1 MFPKSYN
8 HSNPLTTSLST
19 SYSPP
24 LGRARSSEEAPNV
37 LLCLVRG
44 ELPSST
50 RGLGWGWVL
59 LIIALLVG
67 SVFFNALHAQDLVPR
82 STPEAQGI
90 SSAHIQEF
98 MDTLMQD
105 TRTEIHSCIVMR
117 HGHVVAEMY
126 PQPWRRDYRH
136 TMYSVSKTFTSV
148 AVGMCIQDSLI
159 ALGDTIGKY
168 ISMPVSASRNVRA
181 ITVRDLLTMQSG
193 IPVDTKMRIH
203 ETEWLRVYLSKKPTA
218 LPGTRWAYDSIMS
231 YILSAIVQKAT
242 GQTLM
247 DFLQERLFHPL
258 GITDALWEES
268 PEGITCGGW
277 GLYIRPEA
285 MAAFGQFLLNKG
297 HWHDKQLLASSWIDE
312 MMKPQSVNGRY
323 SYHIWQTQYPG
334 WAEANGAYG
343 QFIFIIPKT
352 DMVVIITQCT
362 GKSAPIQEWI
372 KIMLVDNCQPEAL
385 PHPIHP
391 TSPKLPKAPKD
402 LKDPKDPKDLKDLK
416 EFNPLKDYTLPL
428 AQGEAYS
435 SDSIPTQAKD
445 VSITSLITLDNNPL
459 RWKNLGITQCNDTLL
474 LDICDTNGHKYTIAL
489 GHGKWIESE
498 FNALPYYN
506 PPFQSNFSNL
516 PATWHVAGSYAWQ
529 GNDTLNIELHWIDWL
544 TSASLEIK
552 FPELGKAIISITPHD
567 TGKRTVITQ

>member
-37 LLCLVRG
+37 LLRLVRG

-50 RGLGWGWVL
+50 RGLGWGWVR

-67 SVFFNALHAQDLVPR
+67 SAFFNASHAQDLVPR

-126 PQPWRRDYRH
+126 PQPWHKDYRH

-159 ALGDTIGKY
+159 ALSDTIGKFLV
-168 ISMPVSASRNVRA
+168 IPPHASSGIRA

-193 IPVDTKMRIH
+193 IPVDTKMRTH
-203 ETEWLRVYLSKKPTA
+203 ETEWLKAYLTKKPTA
-218 LPGTRWAYDSIMS
+218 SPGTRWAYDSIMS

-277 GLYIRPEA
+277 GLYIRPESMA
-285 MAAFGQFLLNKG
+285 MLG
-297 HWHDKQLLASSWIDE
+297 QLLLDKGTWMGKEIVSSWWVEE
-312 MMKPQSVNGRY
+312 MMKPQTANGRY

-343 QFIFIIPKT
+343 QYIFVIPEA
-352 DMVVIITQCT
+352 DMVVSLTQCT
-362 GKSAPIQEWI
+362 GKRAPIQVWI
-372 KIMLVDNCQPEAL
+372 KTMLVDKCQTEAL
-385 PHPIHP
+385 TPHEYSI
-391 TSPKLPKAPKD
+391 SF
-402 LKDPKDPKDLKDLK
+402 
-416 EFNPLKDYTLPL
+416 EDYTLPL
-428 AQGEAYS
+428 AKGQAYC
-435 SDSIPTQAKD
+435 SDSIPSHGTEVNIATPL
-445 VSITSLITLDNNPL
+445 VLDDNPL
-459 RWKNLGITQCNDTLL
+459 RWNRLGITQCNDTLL
-474 LDICDTNGHKYTIAL
+474 LDILDTDGRKYTIAL
-489 GHGKWIESE
+489 GYGKWIESE
-498 FNALPYYN
+498 FDALPYYN
-506 PPFQSNFSNL
+506 PPFQGNFSNL
-516 PATWHVAGSYAWQ
+516 PTLWHASGSYAWTSPS
-529 GNDTLNIELHWIDWL
+529 TLSIRLHWTDWL
-544 TSASLEIK
+544 TSASLEIV
-552 FPELGKAIISITPHD
+552 FPEQGKPTIAITPHN
-567 TGKRTVITQ
+567 TGNKVQVTTR

>member
-1 MFPKSYN
+1 MLFHPFHTSVHYT
-8 HSNPLTTSLST
+8 PLHR
-19 SYSPP
+19 
-24 LGRARSSEEAPNV
+24 GQARSSEEAPNV

-44 ELPSST
+44 ELPSSM

-67 SVFFNALHAQDLVPR
+67 GAFFNASHAQDLLPR

-90 SSAHIQEF
+90 SSARIREF
-98 MDTLMQD
+98 MNTLMRD
-105 TRTEIHSCIVMR
+105 PRTEIHSCIVMR

-126 PQPWRRDYRH
+126 PLPWRKDYRH

-159 ALGDTIGKY
+159 ALGDTIGKF
-168 ISMPVSASRNVRA
+168 ISLPASATRNVRA

-203 ETEWLRVYLSKKPTA
+203 ETEWLRAYLSKRNTA
-218 LPGTRWAYDSIMS
+218 VPGTRWAYDSIMS

-297 HWHDKQLLASSWIDE
+297 QWHGKQLLASSWVEE

-334 WAEANGAYG
+334 WAEANGANG
-343 QFIFIIPKT
+343 QFIFIIPET
-352 DMVVIITQCT
+352 DMVVSITQCT

-372 KIMLVDNCQPEAL
+372 KTMLVDRCMHEAL
-385 PHPIHP
+385 PPH
-391 TSPKLPKAPKD
+391 TSPKLPKDSKD
-402 LKDPKDPKDLKDLK
+402 LKAL
-416 EFNPLKDYTLPL
+416 EDYTLPL
-428 AQGEAYS
+428 AQGQAYC
-435 SDSIPTQAKD
+435 SDSVPSQNTE
-445 VSITSLITLDNNPL
+445 VSIASPLVLEDNPL
-459 RWKNLGITQCNDTLL
+459 RWKNLGITQRNDTLL
-474 LDICDTNGHKYTIAL
+474 LDVCDTDGHTYTITL
-489 GHGKWIESE
+489 GYGKWIESE

-506 PPFQSNFSNL
+506 PPFQGNFSNL
-516 PATWHVAGSYAWQ
+516 PATWHVAGSYGWQ
-529 GNDTLNIELHWIDWL
+529 GKETLNIELHWVDWL
-544 TSASLEIK
+544 TSASLEIN
-552 FPELGKAIISITPHD
+552 FPEQGKAIISITPHD

>member
-1 MFPKSYN
+1 MR
-8 HSNPLTTSLST
+8 HSII
-19 SYSPP
+19 Y
-24 LGRARSSEEAPNV
+24 
-37 LLCLVRG
+37 
-44 ELPSST
+44 
-50 RGLGWGWVL
+50 
-59 LIIALLVG
+59 IALLVG
-67 SVFFNALHAQDLVPR
+67 SAFFNALHAQDLVPR

-126 PQPWRRDYRH
+126 PQPWRKDYRH

-159 ALGDTIGKY
+159 ALSDTIGKF

-203 ETEWLRVYLSKKPTA
+203 ETEWLRAYLSKKPTA
-218 LPGTRWAYDSIMS
+218 VPGTRWAYDSIMS

-247 DFLQERLFHPL
+247 NFLQERLFLPL

-297 HWHDKQLLASSWIDE
+297 QWHDKQLLASSWVNE

-323 SYHIWQTQYPG
+323 SYHIWQTQYPS
-334 WAEANGAYG
+334 WAEANGANG
-343 QFIFIIPKT
+343 QFIFLIPEA
-352 DMVVIITQCT
+352 DMVVSITQCT
-362 GKSAPIQEWI
+362 GKSTPIKEWI
-372 KIMLVDNCQPEAL
+372 KTMLVDNCRAEAL
-385 PHPIHP
+385 APHDY
-391 TSPKLPKAPKD
+391 SVSF
-402 LKDPKDPKDLKDLK
+402 
-416 EFNPLKDYTLPL
+416 EDYTLPL
-428 AQGEAYS
+428 AQGQAYS
-435 SDSIPTQAKD
+435 SDSIPSHGTEVNIAD
-445 VSITSLITLDNNPL
+445 GITLGDNPL
-459 RWKNLGITQCNDTLL
+459 RWKHLGITQNNDTLL
-474 LDICDTNGHKYTIAL
+474 LDICDTDGHEYTLAL
-489 GHGKWIESE
+489 GHGQWIESE

-506 PPFQSNFSNL
+506 PPFQGNFSNL
-516 PATWHVAGSYAWQ
+516 PATWHVAGSYGWQ
-529 GNDTLNIELHWIDWL
+529 DRDTLNIELHWVDWL
-544 TSASLEIK
+544 TSASIQIK
-552 FPELGKAIISITPHD
+552 FSDDVAHFIVSTHETTSKHIQPAPIV
-567 TGKRTVITQ
+567 TGTHRNHMYNLSGHKLKSASKGQIVIVGHKKLAY

>member
-1 MFPKSYN
+1 MLFHPFYTSVHYT
-8 HSNPLTTSLST
+8 PLHR
-19 SYSPP
+19 
-24 LGRARSSEEAPNV
+24 GR
-37 LLCLVRG
+37 
-44 ELPSST
+44 
-50 RGLGWGWVL
+50 GWGWVL
-59 LIIALLVG
+59 IIIALLVG
-67 SVFFNALHAQDLVPR
+67 SAFFNASHAQDLLPR

-117 HGHVVAEMY
+117 HGHVVAEIY
-126 PQPWRRDYRH
+126 PQPWRKDYRH

-168 ISMPVSASRNVRA
+168 ISLPTSASKNIRA
-181 ITVRDLLTMQSG
+181 ITVRDLITMQSG

-203 ETEWLRVYLSKKPTA
+203 ETEWLKAYLSKKPTA
-218 LPGTRWAYDSIMS
+218 SPGTRWAYDSIMS

-242 GQTLM
+242 GKTLM

-285 MAAFGQFLLNKG
+285 MAAFGRFLLNKG
-297 HWHDKQLLASSWIDE
+297 KWHDKQLLASSWVDE

-334 WAEANGAYG
+334 WVEANGAYG
-343 QFIFIIPKT
+343 QFIFIIPES
-352 DMVVIITQCT
+352 DMVVSITQCT

-372 KIMLVDNCQPEAL
+372 KTILVDNCQPEAL

-391 TSPKLPKAPKD
+391 TSPKLPK
-402 LKDPKDPKDLKDLK
+402 DPKDPEDLK
-416 EFNPLKDYTLPL
+416 EFKPLKDYTLPL
-428 AQGEAYS
+428 AQGQAYS
-435 SDSIPTQAKD
+435 SDSIPSQAKD
-445 VSITSLITLDNNPL
+445 VSITSLITLDDNPL

-474 LDICDTNGHKYTIAL
+474 LDILDTDGRKYTITL

-498 FNALPYYN
+498 FDALPYYN
-506 PPFQSNFSNL
+506 PPFQGNFSNL
-516 PATWHVAGSYAWQ
+516 PDTWHVAGSYGWQ
-529 GNDTLNIELHWIDWL
+529 GKDTLNIELHWVDWL
-544 TSASLEIK
+544 TSASLEIL
-552 FPELGKAIISITPHD
+552 FPKQGKAIISITTHD

>member
-24 LGRARSSEEAPNV
+24 LWR
-37 LLCLVRG
+37 
-44 ELPSST
+44 
-50 RGLGWGWVL
+50 GWGWVR

-67 SVFFNALHAQDLVPR
+67 SAFFNASHAQDLVPR

-105 TRTEIHSCIVMR
+105 TRTEVHSCIVMR

-126 PQPWRRDYRH
+126 PQPWRKDYRH

-159 ALGDTIGKY
+159 TLGDTIGKF
-168 ISMPVSASRNVRA
+168 ISMPASASRNVRA

-203 ETEWLRVYLSKKPTA
+203 ETEWLKAYLSKKPTA
-218 LPGTRWAYDSIMS
+218 SPGTRWAYDSIMS

-285 MAAFGQFLLNKG
+285 MATFGQFLLNKG
-297 HWHDKQLLASSWIDE
+297 QWHGKQLLSSSWVDE
-312 MMKPQSVNGRY
+312 MTKPQSVNGRY
-323 SYHIWQTQYPG
+323 SYHIWQTKYPG

-343 QFIFIIPKT
+343 QFIFIIPEA
-352 DMVVIITQCT
+352 DMVVSITQCT

-372 KIMLVDNCQPEAL
+372 KTMLVDKCQTEAL
-385 PHPIHP
+385 TPHEYSI
-391 TSPKLPKAPKD
+391 SF
-402 LKDPKDPKDLKDLK
+402 
-416 EFNPLKDYTLPL
+416 EDYTLPL
-428 AQGEAYS
+428 AKGQAYC
-435 SDSIPTQAKD
+435 SDSIPSHGTEVNIA
-445 VSITSLITLDNNPL
+445 TPLILDDNPL
-459 RWKNLGITQCNDTLL
+459 RWKRLGISQTNDTML
-474 LDICDTNGHKYTIAL
+474 LDILDTDGRKYTIAL
-489 GHGKWIESE
+489 GYGKWIESE

-506 PPFQSNFSNL
+506 PPFQGNFSNL
-516 PATWHVAGSYAWQ
+516 PATWHVAGSYGWQ
-529 GNDTLNIELHWIDWL
+529 GRDTLNIELHWVDWL
-544 TSASLEIK
+544 TSASLEIR
-552 FPELGKAIISITPHD
+552 FSEQGKATISISPHD
-567 TGKRTVITQ
+567 TRKPNNHQ

>member
-24 LGRARSSEEAPNV
+24 LWR
-37 LLCLVRG
+37 
-44 ELPSST
+44 
-50 RGLGWGWVL
+50 GWGWVR

-67 SVFFNALHAQDLVPR
+67 SAFFNASHAQDLVPR

-105 TRTEIHSCIVMR
+105 TRTEVHSCIVMR

-126 PQPWRRDYRH
+126 PQPWRKDYRH

-159 ALGDTIGKY
+159 TLGDTIGKF
-168 ISMPVSASRNVRA
+168 ISMPASASRNVRA

-203 ETEWLRVYLSKKPTA
+203 ETEWLKAYLSKKPTA
-218 LPGTRWAYDSIMS
+218 SPGTRWAYDSIMS

-285 MAAFGQFLLNKG
+285 MATFGQFLLNKG
-297 HWHDKQLLASSWIDE
+297 QWHGKQLLSSSWVDE
-312 MMKPQSVNGRY
+312 MTKPQSVNGRY
-323 SYHIWQTQYPG
+323 SYHIWQTKYPG

-343 QFIFIIPKT
+343 QFIFIIPEA
-352 DMVVIITQCT
+352 DMVVSITQCT

-372 KIMLVDNCQPEAL
+372 KTMLVDNCHTEAL
-385 PHPIHP
+385 
-391 TSPKLPKAPKD
+391 APYD
-402 LKDPKDPKDLKDLK
+402 YSISFD
-416 EFNPLKDYTLPL
+416 DYTMPI
-428 AQGEAYS
+428 AQGKAFC
-435 SDSIPTQAKD
+435 SDSVPSQGRKANIAD
-445 VSITSLITLDNNPL
+445 GITLGDNPL
-459 RWKNLGITQCNDTLL
+459 RWKHLGITQNNDTLL
-474 LDICDTNGHKYTIAL
+474 LDICNTDGYEYTIAL

-498 FNALPYYN
+498 VNAMPYYT
-506 PPFQSNFSNL
+506 PPFQGNFSNL
-516 PATWHVAGSYAWQ
+516 PTSWHVAGSYAWTAT
-529 GNDTLNIELHWIDWL
+529 TLNIQLHWIDWL
-544 TSASLEIK
+544 TSASLEIV
-552 FPELGKAIISITPHD
+552 FPEQGKPTIAITPHN
-567 TGKRTVITQ
+567 TGNKLQVTTR

>member
-1 MFPKSYN
+1 MGIAPLMEPICQGLNSPQGRGMITSVKNRFPKSYN
-8 HSNPLTTSLST
+8 HSKSLTTSLST

-24 LGRARSSEEAPNV
+24 LWR
-37 LLCLVRG
+37 
-44 ELPSST
+44 
-50 RGLGWGWVL
+50 GWGWVR

-67 SVFFNALHAQDLVPR
+67 GAFFNASHAQDLLPR

-90 SSAHIQEF
+90 SSVHLQEF

-126 PQPWRRDYRH
+126 PQPWRKDYRH

-181 ITVRDLLTMQSG
+181 ITLRDLLTMQSG

-203 ETEWLRVYLSKKPTA
+203 ETEWLRAYLSKKNTA
-218 LPGTRWAYDSIMS
+218 VPGTRWAYDSIMS

-242 GQTLM
+242 GKTLM
-247 DFLQERLFHPL
+247 DFLQKRLFHPL

-297 HWHDKQLLASSWIDE
+297 KWQDKQLLSPSWVEE
-312 MMKPQSVNGRY
+312 MMKAQSVNGRY
-323 SYHIWQTQYPG
+323 SYHIWQSQYPG
-334 WAEANGAYG
+334 WAEANGANG
-343 QFIFIIPKT
+343 QFIFLIPEA
-352 DMVVIITQCT
+352 DMVVSITQCT

-372 KIMLVDNCQPEAL
+372 KTMLVDRCMHEAL
-385 PHPIHP
+385 PPP
-391 TSPKLPKAPKD
+391 TSPKLPKDSKD
-402 LKDPKDPKDLKDLK
+402 LKA
-416 EFNPLKDYTLPL
+416 LKDYTLPL
-428 AQGEAYS
+428 AQGQAYC
-435 SDSIPTQAKD
+435 SDSIPLQDTEVNIANPLVLED
-445 VSITSLITLDNNPL
+445 NPL
-459 RWKNLGITQCNDTLL
+459 RWKRLGITQCNDTLL
-474 LDICDTNGHKYTIAL
+474 LDVCDTNGHKYTITL
-489 GHGKWIESE
+489 GYGKWIESE

-506 PPFQSNFSNL
+506 PPFQGNFSNL
-516 PATWHVAGSYAWQ
+516 PATWHVAGSYGWQ
-529 GNDTLNIELHWIDWL
+529 GKDTLNIELHWVDWL
-544 TSASLEIK
+544 TSATIQIK
-552 FPELGKAIISITPHD
+552 FSGASASLTFKPRD
-567 TGKRTVITQ
+567 TGKETYIKAWVK

>member
-1 MFPKSYN
+1 MIM
-8 HSNPLTTSLST
+8 
-19 SYSPP
+19 
-24 LGRARSSEEAPNV
+24 ARH
-37 LLCLVRG
+37 
-44 ELPSST
+44 
-50 RGLGWGWVL
+50 
-59 LIIALLVG
+59 IIIYIALLVG
-67 SVFFNALHAQDLVPR
+67 SAFFYASHAQDLLPR

-90 SSAHIQEF
+90 SSSHIQEF

-203 ETEWLRVYLSKKPTA
+203 ETEWLRAYLSKKPA
-218 LPGTRWAYDSIMS
+218 AAPGTRWAYDSIMS

-242 GQTLM
+242 GKTLM
-247 DFLQERLFHPL
+247 DFLQESLFLPL

-297 HWHDKQLLASSWIDE
+297 QWHDKQLLSSSWVDE

-343 QFIFIIPKT
+343 QFIFIIPES
-352 DMVVIITQCT
+352 DMVVSITQCT
-362 GKSAPIQEWI
+362 GKSAPIPEWI
-372 KIMLVDNCQPEAL
+372 KTMLVDSCQPEAL

-391 TSPKLPKAPKD
+391 TSPKLPKD
-402 LKDPKDPKDLKDLK
+402 LQDLQDLQ
-416 EFNPLKDYTLPL
+416 EFKPLKDYTLPL
-428 AQGEAYS
+428 AQGQAYS

-445 VSITSLITLDNNPL
+445 VSITSPITLDDNPL
-459 RWKNLGITQCNDTLL
+459 RWNRLGITQCNDTLL
-474 LDICDTNGHKYTIAL
+474 LDILDTDGHKYTITL

-498 FNALPYYN
+498 FDALPYYN
-506 PPFQSNFSNL
+506 PPFQGNFSNL

-529 GNDTLNIELHWIDWL
+529 GNETLNIELHWIDWL

-552 FPELGKAIISITPHD
+552 FPELGKATISITPHD
-567 TGKRTVITQ
+567 TGKVKTFLHMRN

>member
-1 MFPKSYN
+1 M
-8 HSNPLTTSLST
+8 
-19 SYSPP
+19 
-24 LGRARSSEEAPNV
+24 SSEEAPNV

-50 RGLGWGWVL
+50 RGLGWGWVR

-67 SVFFNALHAQDLVPR
+67 SAFFNASHAQDLLPR

-98 MDTLMQD
+98 MDTLMRD
-105 TRTEIHSCIVMR
+105 PRTEVHSCIVMR

-126 PQPWRRDYRH
+126 PQPWRKDYRH

-168 ISMPVSASRNVRA
+168 ISMPASSSRNVRA

-203 ETEWLRVYLSKKPTA
+203 ETEWLKAYLSKKPTA
-218 LPGTRWAYDSIMS
+218 SPGTRWAYDSIMS

-242 GQTLM
+242 GKTLV

-297 HWHDKQLLASSWIDE
+297 QWQGKQLLSPSWIDE

-323 SYHIWQTQYPG
+323 SYHIWQTKYPG

-343 QFIFIIPKT
+343 QFIFIIPEA
-352 DMVVIITQCT
+352 DMVVSITQCT
-362 GKSAPIQEWI
+362 GKSAPIPGWI
-372 KIMLVDNCQPEAL
+372 KTMLVDNCRAEAL
-385 PHPIHP
+385 ASHDCFV
-391 TSPKLPKAPKD
+391 S
-402 LKDPKDPKDLKDLK
+402 
-416 EFNPLKDYTLPL
+416 FSDYTLPL
-428 AQGEAYS
+428 AKGGKTS
-435 SDSIPTQAKD
+435 PTH
-445 VSITSLITLDNNPL
+445 LDCTWYILDKNPL
-459 RWKNLGITQCNDTLL
+459 NWQGISLSNNADTLFMH
-474 LDICDTNGHKYTIAL
+474 IRDTKEKAYTIAL

-498 FNALPYYN
+498 FDALPYYN
-506 PPFQSNFSNL
+506 PPFQGNFSNL
-516 PATWHVAGSYAWQ
+516 PTTWHVAGSYGWTDA
-529 GNDTLNIELHWIDWL
+529 NTLNIQLHWIDWL
-544 TSASLEIK
+544 TSASLQLRFSKQAPPTIT
-552 FPELGKAIISITPHD
+552 ITPHD
-567 TGKRTVITQ
+567 TGKEVQVIAR

>member
-50 RGLGWGWVL
+50 RGLGWGWIL

-67 SVFFNALHAQDLVPR
+67 SAFFNASHAQDLLPR

-105 TRTEIHSCIVMR
+105 TRTEVHSCIVMR
-117 HGHVVAEMY
+117 HGHVIAEMY
-126 PQPWRRDYRH
+126 PQPWRKDYRH

-168 ISMPVSASRNVRA
+168 ISMPASSSRNVRA

-203 ETEWLRVYLSKKPTA
+203 ETEWLKAYLSKKPTA
-218 LPGTRWAYDSIMS
+218 SPGTRWAYDSIMS
-231 YILSAIVQKAT
+231 HILSAIVQKAT
-242 GQTLM
+242 GKTLM

-297 HWHDKQLLASSWIDE
+297 QWHGKQLLSHSWVEE

-323 SYHIWQTQYPG
+323 SYHIWQTKYPG

-343 QFIFIIPKT
+343 QFIFIIPEA
-352 DMVVIITQCT
+352 DMVVSITQCT
-362 GKSAPIQEWI
+362 GKSAPIPGWI
-372 KIMLVDNCQPEAL
+372 KTMLVNNCWAEAL
-385 PHPIHP
+385 APHDY
-391 TSPKLPKAPKD
+391 SVS
-402 LKDPKDPKDLKDLK
+402 
-416 EFNPLKDYTLPL
+416 FCDYTLPL
-428 AQGEAYS
+428 AKGGKVS
-435 SDSIPTQAKD
+435 PTHLDSTWYI
-445 VSITSLITLDNNPL
+445 LDKNPL
-459 RWKNLGITQCNDTLL
+459 NWQGISLSNNADTLFMH
-474 LDICDTNGHKYTIAL
+474 IRDTKEKAYTIAL

-498 FNALPYYN
+498 FDALPYYN
-506 PPFQSNFSNL
+506 PPFQGNFSNL
-516 PATWHVAGSYAWQ
+516 PATWHVAGSYGWQ
-529 GNDTLNIELHWIDWL
+529 GKDTLNIELHWIDWL
-544 TSASLEIK
+544 TSASLEIL
-552 FPELGKAIISITPHD
+552 FPKQGKPLISITPHN
-567 TGKRTVITQ
+567 TGKKMQVIAK

>member
-1 MFPKSYN
+1 M
-8 HSNPLTTSLST
+8 
-19 SYSPP
+19 
-24 LGRARSSEEAPNV
+24 
-37 LLCLVRG
+37 LLYFGRG

-50 RGLGWGWVL
+50 RGLRWGWVR

-67 SVFFNALHAQDLVPR
+67 SAFFNALHAQDLVPR

-168 ISMPVSASRNVRA
+168 ISMPTSATRNVRA

-203 ETEWLRVYLSKKPTA
+203 ETEWLRAYLSKKPTA
-218 LPGTRWAYDSIMS
+218 VPGTRWAYDSIMS

-297 HWHDKQLLASSWIDE
+297 QWHGKQLLASSWVDE

-334 WAEANGAYG
+334 WAEANGANG
-343 QFIFIIPKT
+343 QFIFLIPEA
-352 DMVVIITQCT
+352 DMVVSITQCT
-362 GKSAPIQEWI
+362 GKSTPIKEWI
-372 KIMLVDNCQPEAL
+372 KTMLVDNCRAEAL
-385 PHPIHP
+385 APHNYSI
-391 TSPKLPKAPKD
+391 SF
-402 LKDPKDPKDLKDLK
+402 
-416 EFNPLKDYTLPL
+416 EDYTLPL
-428 AQGEAYS
+428 AKGMTYC
-435 SDSIPTQAKD
+435 SDYIPSHGTEVNIA
-445 VSITSLITLDNNPL
+445 TPLILDDNPL
-459 RWKNLGITQCNDTLL
+459 RWKNLGISQCNDTMQ
-474 LDICDTNGHKYTIAL
+474 LDVCDTDGHKYTITL
-489 GHGKWIESE
+489 GYGKWIESK
-498 FNALPYYN
+498 FDALPYYN
-506 PPFQSNFSNL
+506 PPFQGNFSNL

-529 GNDTLNIELHWIDWL
+529 GNDTLNIELHWVDWL
-544 TSASLEIK
+544 TSASLEIR
-552 FPELGKAIISITPHD
+552 FPEQGKSIISITPHD
-567 TGKRTVITQ
+567 TRKKTEVIAQ

>member
-24 LGRARSSEEAPNV
+24 LWRARSSEEAPNV

-67 SVFFNALHAQDLVPR
+67 SAFFNALHAQNLLPR

-90 SSAHIQEF
+90 SSARIREF

-126 PQPWRRDYRH
+126 PLPWRKDYRH

-159 ALGDTIGKY
+159 ALSDTIGKF
-168 ISMPVSASRNVRA
+168 ISMPASATRNVRA

-193 IPVDTKMRIH
+193 IPLDTKMRIH
-203 ETEWLRVYLSKKPTA
+203 ETEWLRAYLSKKNTA
-218 LPGTRWAYDSIMS
+218 VPGTRWAYDSIMS

-242 GQTLM
+242 GQTLT
-247 DFLQERLFHPL
+247 DFLQDRLFLPL

-285 MAAFGQFLLNKG
+285 MAAFGQFLLDKG
-297 HWHDKQLLASSWIDE
+297 QWHGKQLLSTSWVE
-312 MMKPQSVNGRY
+312 KMMKPQSVNGRY
-323 SYHIWQTQYPG
+323 SYHIWQTKYPG

-343 QFIFIIPKT
+343 QFIFLIPEA
-352 DMVVIITQCT
+352 DMVVSITQCT
-362 GKSAPIQEWI
+362 GKSAPIPEWI
-372 KIMLVDNCQPEAL
+372 KTMLVDRCQSEAL
-385 PHPIHP
+385 PHPIRP
-391 TSPKLPKAPKD
+391 TSPKLPKDSKDSKD
-402 LKDPKDPKDLKDLK
+402 LKAL
-416 EFNPLKDYTLPL
+416 EDYTLPL
-428 AQGEAYS
+428 AQGQAYC
-435 SDSIPTQAKD
+435 SDSIPLQDTEVNIANPLVLED
-445 VSITSLITLDNNPL
+445 NPL
-459 RWKNLGITQCNDTLL
+459 RWKRLGITQSNETML
-474 LDICDTNGHKYTIAL
+474 LDILDTDGRKYTITL
-489 GHGKWIESE
+489 GYGKWIESE

-506 PPFQSNFSNL
+506 PPFQGNFSNL
-516 PATWHVAGSYAWQ
+516 PATWHVAGSYGWQ
-529 GNDTLNIELHWIDWL
+529 GNDTLNIELHWVDWL
-544 TSASLEIK
+544 TSATIQIK
-552 FPELGKAIISITPHD
+552 FSGASASLTFKPRD
-567 TGKRTVITQ
+567 TGKETYIKAWVK

>member
-1 MFPKSYN
+1 M
-8 HSNPLTTSLST
+8 HTSHHII
-19 SYSPP
+19 
-24 LGRARSSEEAPNV
+24 N
-37 LLCLVRG
+37 
-44 ELPSST
+44 
-50 RGLGWGWVL
+50 

-67 SVFFNALHAQDLVPR
+67 SAFFNASHAQDLLPR

-126 PQPWRRDYRH
+126 PQPWRKDYRH

-159 ALGDTIGKY
+159 ALSDTIGKY

-193 IPVDTKMRIH
+193 IPVDTQMRIH
-203 ETEWLRVYLSKKPTA
+203 ETQWLRAYLSKKPTA
-218 LPGTRWAYDSIMS
+218 VPGTRWAYDSIMS

-258 GITDALWEES
+258 GISDALWEES

-297 HWHDKQLLASSWIDE
+297 QWHGKQLLASSWVEE

-334 WAEANGAYG
+334 WAEANGANG
-343 QFIFIIPKT
+343 QFIFLIPEA
-352 DMVVIITQCT
+352 DMVVSITQCT
-362 GKSAPIQEWI
+362 GKSTPIKEWI
-372 KIMLVDNCQPEAL
+372 KTMLVANCRAEAL
-385 PHPIHP
+385 APHDYSI
-391 TSPKLPKAPKD
+391 SF
-402 LKDPKDPKDLKDLK
+402 
-416 EFNPLKDYTLPL
+416 EDYTLPL
-428 AQGEAYS
+428 AKGMAYC
-435 SDSIPTQAKD
+435 SDSSPSQGTEVNIATP
-445 VSITSLITLDNNPL
+445 LILDDNPL
-459 RWKNLGITQCNDTLL
+459 RWKNLGIRQCNDTMQ
-474 LDICDTNGHKYTIAL
+474 LDVCDTDGHKYTITL
-489 GHGKWIESE
+489 GYGKWIESE

-506 PPFQSNFSNL
+506 PPFQGNSSNL
-516 PATWHVAGSYAWQ
+516 PVTWHVAGSYAWQ

-544 TSASLEIK
+544 TSASLEIR
-552 FPELGKAIISITPHD
+552 FSEQGKATISITPHD

>member
-1 MFPKSYN
+1 MLFHPFYTSVHYT
-8 HSNPLTTSLST
+8 PLHR
-19 SYSPP
+19 
-24 LGRARSSEEAPNV
+24 GQARSSEEAPNV

-50 RGLGWGWVL
+50 RGLGWGWVR

-67 SVFFNALHAQDLVPR
+67 SAFFNASHAQDLLPR

-98 MDTLMQD
+98 MDTLMRD
-105 TRTEIHSCIVMR
+105 PRTEVHSCIVMR
-117 HGHVVAEMY
+117 HGHVVAETY
-126 PQPWRRDYRH
+126 PQPWRKDYRH

-168 ISMPVSASRNVRA
+168 ISMPASATRNVRA

-203 ETEWLRVYLSKKPTA
+203 ETEWLKAYLSKKPTA
-218 LPGTRWAYDSIMS
+218 SPGTRWAYDSIMS

-258 GITDALWEES
+258 SITDALWEES

-285 MAAFGQFLLNKG
+285 MAAFGQFLLDKG
-297 HWHDKQLLASSWIDE
+297 QWHGKQLLSSSWVDE

-334 WAEANGAYG
+334 WAEANGANG
-343 QFIFIIPKT
+343 QFIFLIPEA
-352 DMVVIITQCT
+352 DMVVSITQCT
-362 GKSAPIQEWI
+362 GKSAPIPGWI
-372 KIMLVDNCQPEAL
+372 KTILVDSCQPEAL

-391 TSPKLPKAPKD
+391 TSLKL
-402 LKDPKDPKDLKDLK
+402 PKDPKDLKDLK
-416 EFNPLKDYTLPL
+416 DLQEFKPLKNYTLPL

-435 SDSIPTQAKD
+435 SDSFPTQAKD

-459 RWKNLGITQCNDTLL
+459 RWNRLGITQCNDTLL
-474 LDICDTNGHKYTIAL
+474 LDILDTYGRKYTITL
-489 GHGKWIESE
+489 GHSKWIESE

-506 PPFQSNFSNL
+506 PPFQGNFSNL

-544 TSASLEIK
+544 TSATLEIL
-552 FPELGKAIISITPHD
+552 FPKQGKATISITPHD

>member
-1 MFPKSYN
+1 MLFHPFYTSVHYI
-8 HSNPLTTSLST
+8 PLHR
-19 SYSPP
+19 
-24 LGRARSSEEAPNV
+24 GRARSSEEAPNM
-37 LLCLVRG
+37 LLCFGRG

-50 RGLGWGWVL
+50 RGLRWGWVR

-67 SVFFNALHAQDLVPR
+67 SAFFNALHAQDLVPR

-98 MDTLMQD
+98 MDTLMRNP
-105 TRTEIHSCIVMR
+105 RTEIHSCIVMR

-126 PQPWRRDYRH
+126 PQPWQKEYRH

-159 ALGDTIGKY
+159 TLGDTIGKY

-203 ETEWLRVYLSKKPTA
+203 ETEWLRAYLSKKPTA
-218 LPGTRWAYDSIMS
+218 VPGTRWAYDSIMS

-242 GQTLM
+242 GKMLM
-247 DFLQERLFHPL
+247 NFLQERLFLPL

-297 HWHDKQLLASSWIDE
+297 QWHGKQLLSSSWVEE

-334 WAEANGAYG
+334 WAEANGANG
-343 QFIFIIPKT
+343 QFIFLIPEA
-352 DMVVIITQCT
+352 DMVVSITQCT
-362 GKSAPIQEWI
+362 GKSTPIKEWI
-372 KIMLVDNCQPEAL
+372 KTMLVDNCRAEAL
-385 PHPIHP
+385 SSHDNSI
-391 TSPKLPKAPKD
+391 SF
-402 LKDPKDPKDLKDLK
+402 
-416 EFNPLKDYTLPL
+416 EDYTLPL
-428 AQGEAYS
+428 AKGMAYC
-435 SDSIPTQAKD
+435 SDSIPSHGTEAN
-445 VSITSLITLDNNPL
+445 IATPLILDDNPL
-459 RWKNLGITQCNDTLL
+459 RWKNLGISQCNDTML
-474 LDICDTNGHKYTIAL
+474 LDVCDTDGHKYTITL
-489 GHGKWIESE
+489 GHGKWIESK
-498 FNALPYYN
+498 FDALPYYN
-506 PPFQSNFSNL
+506 PPFQGNFSNL

-529 GNDTLNIELHWIDWL
+529 GNDTLNIELHWVDWL
-544 TSASLEIK
+544 TSASLEIR
-552 FPELGKAIISITPHD
+552 FSEQGPPSITITPHD
-567 TGKRTVITQ
+567 TRKKTEVIAQ